1 MTLRSRRAR
10 HRRGPNKPDAERKD
24 YLIQA
29 RVPRDLDAL
38 LKEDAKRRRLS
49 VSHLIRNVLEDTYKL
64 VDGVIDEVDQ
74 LVQSSVELGGRV
86 TRDAKQIAR
95 SAAGLRATSPTS
107 GERAATPGEAQRE
120 FEAGTTDIYAWN
132 PVVLNRSAHCERCG
146 RALDKAQTAHL
157 GLSQDVSA
165 RPRWLCSACL
175 AAL

>member
-1 MTLRSRRAR
+1 MTIRSRRAR

-74 LVQSSVELGGRV
+74 LVQSSVELSGRV

-95 SAAGLRATSPTS
+95 SAAGLRGSARST
-107 GERAATPGEAQRE
+107 GEPSTPGEAQRA
-120 FEAGTTDIYAWN
+120 FEASTRDIYAWN
-132 PVVLNRSAHCERCG
+132 PVVLNRTAQCARCQG
-146 RALDKAQTAHL
+146 ALDKAQTAHL
-157 GLSQDVSA
+157 GLSQDA
-165 RPRWLCSACL
+165 AAPPRWLCSACL